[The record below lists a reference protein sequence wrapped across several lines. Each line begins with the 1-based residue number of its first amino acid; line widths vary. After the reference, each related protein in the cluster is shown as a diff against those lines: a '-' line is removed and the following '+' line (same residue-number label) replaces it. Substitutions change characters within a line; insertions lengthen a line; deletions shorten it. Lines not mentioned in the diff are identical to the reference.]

1 MASDEIERRMQ
12 NVAIE
17 DNNNNN
23 VENDYYVLIDVL
35 ANSSPDVA
43 RAINGFMISEDSF
56 DPRRAA
62 NFPTDLMD
70 HDEREADRDETN
82 IQMRRVLASDG
93 SDTCYEFWK
102 VRGTFDIGEFHRMI
116 GRLPTGVKVRLVA
129 IIDNEHEITQ
139 HDGEADL

>member
-1 MASDEIERRMQ
+1 MASDEIERRME
-12 NVAIE
+12 NVSIE
-17 DNNNNN
+17 DDNNNN

-70 HDEREADRDETN
+70 DDQREADRNETN
-82 IQMRRVLASDG
+82 IQLRRELAGDG

-102 VRGTFDIGEFHRMI
+102 VRRTFDIGEFHRMI
-116 GRLPTGVKVRLVA
+116 EGLPTGVRVRLVA
-129 IIDNEHEITQ
+129 IIDNEHNITL
-139 HDGEADL
+139 HNGEA